1 MFRDLSPILCISAVS
16 VSLYLIHCF
25 FFSTHSIG
33 QQKSGRERG
42 SGAVQGFLLASS
54 GRERKMKNRAPIQP
68 RVLFFSRFHTMVG
81 RQVWSSPD
89 RQGVKKKTHA
99 CMHFCSGAGPP
110 LQVSCTLYIRSEQA
124 ETRSHFFPLLP
135 LDPSSV
141 PRGARQRALHAAK
154 RYRSLVTTRIRIL
167 LLSSLAAFN
176 PKYEMVNEDLSPQ
189 GLDRDSSACKGRL
202 LGPCVARYP
211 INPQC

>member
-89 RQGVKKKTHA
+89 RQGVKKNKNHA
-99 CMHFCSGAGPP
+99 CMHLCSGAGPFCR
-110 LQVSCTLYIRSEQA
+110 LAARSIFGPSKRKPA
-124 ETRSHFFPLLP
+124 PTFFPLLP
-135 LDPSSV
+135 LDPSLV
-141 PRGARQRALHAAK
+141 PGGARQRVLHAAK
-154 RYRSLVTTRIRIL
+154 RYRSLVTTRIRIKALLL

-176 PKYEMVNEDLSPQ
+176 PKYEMV
-189 GLDRDSSACKGRL
+189 K
-202 LGPCVARYP
+202 
-211 INPQC
+211 